1 MYLSEASFDTS
12 YSFYHLNNFQ
22 LHPLHKLQH
31 HNIVCLRNVCL
42 CLMEIAKKP
51 KPQNKAFEIFANY
64 NQFIFIHTH

>member
-12 YSFYHLNNFQ
+12 YSFYHLNN
-22 LHPLHKLQH
+22 
-31 HNIVCLRNVCL
+31 IVCLRNVCL
-42 CLMEIAKKP
+42 CLMENAKKP